1 MGEKA
6 TLFRG
11 VVRNGVVVFEGNT
24 PLPEGTTVSV
34 TVEPVTETA
43 PPGVMA
49 FTPEEQSEFDAWD
62 KLSAEA
68 FQMIIDLER
77 EELNEGR

>member
-1 MGEKA
+1 MGEIA
-6 TLFRG
+6 TPFRG
-11 VVRNGVVVFEGNT
+11 VVRNGVVVFDGN
-24 PLPEGTTVSV
+24 PLPEGTAVSV
-34 TVEPVTETA
+34 AVETVTA
-43 PPGVMA
+43 APEVMP
-49 FTPEEQSEFDAWD
+49 FTPEEQAEFNAWD